1 MVGIGVHGA
10 ILIKDDLL
18 TIDEVVPAFAG
29 PEGISLLVGQDDRVV
44 DTERSDLH
52 QRIAFVGAKFIEGGT
67 RIPSESGLLSYSG
80 KKLTFGQWLSHKI
93 HRTMFVR
100 WIFIFTE
107 RRART

>member
-1 MVGIGVHGA
+1 MVGIGAHGA
-10 ILIKDDLL
+10 ILIKDDFL

-67 RIPSESGLLSYSG
+67 CTKRKRLAEL
-80 KKLTFGQWLSHKI
+80 FGQKI
-93 HRTMFVR
+93 NLWSMV
-100 WIFIFTE
+100 IP
-107 RRART
+107 